1 MAFACALFAACSP
14 QQPFVTSP
22 DGRIAVS
29 VEADAEAGVTYA
41 VTVDDKPLILPSAM
55 GLAACG
61 TSLQGATITGVW
73 HSSHDKLWTAPWGEN
88 KRHRN
93 RYNEMSVAVRK
104 SDKSMAF
111 TLRFR
116 AFDDGIAFRYEL
128 AQPDSLAVTDE
139 LTEFRFANEGHTM
152 SWSIPGN
159 FETYELQYREQPVAR
174 ITDANTP
181 FTFRTGDGIFG
192 AVHEA
197 ALYDWPEMV
206 LRRDSAGVL
215 KADLAPLPD
224 GVKAYIPGRFTTPW
238 RTIQIA
244 DRAVGLINSS
254 LVLNL
259 NEPSKIED
267 TSWIVPQKYG
277 GECTSER
284 RYGRWGRD
292 TEQRH
297 GMPSGTSTLLRK
309 TAYKECC
316 SRAGTKDGRTGAET
330 SSSTTSNPMRISIW
344 SE

>member
-1 MAFACALFAACSP
+1 
-14 QQPFVTSP
+14 
-22 DGRIAVS
+22 
-29 VEADAEAGVTYA
+29 
-41 VTVDDKPLILPSAM
+41 
-55 GLAACG
+55 
-61 TSLQGATITGVW
+61 
-73 HSSHDKLWTAPWGEN
+73 
-88 KRHRN
+88 
-93 RYNEMSVAVRK
+93 MSVAVRK

-215 KADLAPLPD
+215 KAALAPLPD

-267 TSWIVPQKYG
+267 TSWIVPQKYVG
-277 GECTSER
+277 VW
-284 RYGRWGRD
+284 WGMHLG
-292 TEQRH
+292 TQVWTMGPRH